1 MHQMFVS
8 HSSQNRI
15 NISVA
20 MGEATGDRAERKRVR
35 IPASAEGA
43 KQARGRGGAHGCA
56 PTTSRRSPNLLDVRR
71 DFADNL
77 AQAATGYL
85 RTATV
90 SSFLE
95 SDMTLSA
102 KARLFSGT

>member
-1 MHQMFVS
+1 MIGRKGKESAFQRAPRW
-8 HSSQNRI
+8 QN
-15 NISVA
+15 
-20 MGEATGDRAERKRVR
+20 KR
-35 IPASAEGA
+35 GA
-43 KQARGRGGAHGCA
+43 GGTHGCT
-56 PTTSRRSPNLLDVRR
+56 PPMSRRSPKPLDVRR
-71 DFADNL
+71 DFTDNL

-90 SSFLE
+90 SNFLE